1 MNGGLKQIIANMRKN
16 GRMPHALLLYGD
28 YGIGKKFA
36 ARQIAKAILC
46 HDKTAEFACAN
57 CASCRLF
64 DANSHPDVI
73 EAEHS
78 GKRMGISV
86 ATARKICADASV
98 APNSSDNKVYLLLDA
113 DAMEPTAQN
122 ALLKIIEEP
131 PANVY
136 FILTA
141 QSKTVFLPTIL
152 SRVVSIGV
160 GECSREECIA
170 ALKSKGADS
179 IAAELA
185 FDTYGG
191 NIGRCLDSIFD
202 ENQIKTASIVRDL
215 VDCIANRCE
224 YDFLKIC
231 HGFENDSE
239 TCKAVLSMLCAVF
252 RDASVMRIS
261 DANSSSIYRAGA
273 QKLSEFLSFNRAN
286 ELYTA
291 VNSAYSDIKG
301 NVSPKLTLC
310 ALSAKIFV

>member
-1 MNGGLKQIIANMRKN
+1 MRQN
-16 GRMPHALLLYGD
+16 GRLPHALLLYGD
-28 YGIGKKFA
+28 LGIGKKHA
-36 ARQIAKAILC
+36 AREIAKAILC
-46 HDKTAEFACAN
+46 HDKNSALACGN
-57 CASCRLF
+57 CTSCRLF
-64 DANSHPDVI
+64 EAKSHPDAI

-113 DAMEPTAQN
+113 DAMETTAQN

-136 FILTA
+136 FIITA

-160 GECSREECIA
+160 SECSKEECIN
-170 ALKSKGADS
+170 ALKAKGIDEQS
-179 IAAELA
+179 AELA
-185 FDTYGG
+185 YRTYGG
-191 NIGRCLDSIFD
+191 NIGKCISGLSD
-202 ENQIKTASIVRDL
+202 EKQIKTVSAVRSL

-231 HGFENDSE
+231 HSFESDSE
-239 TCKAVLSMLCAVF
+239 MCRLVLLMLCAVF
-252 RDASVMRIS
+252 RDAAVMRIC
-261 DANSSSIYRAGA
+261 DGNSSSVYREGA
-273 QKLSEFLSFNRAN
+273 QKLSEFLSYTRAN

-301 NVSPKLTLC
+301 NVSPKLVMC